1 MAQRLRRTT
10 PGRVVKYSDRGC
22 VIMPRKSA
30 NADIPGT
37 PPLAP
42 VPPPAN
48 QPPTDER
55 HELTDDVLVEIK
67 HLADRVGGLDKLR
80 DLVDTLAEVGH

>member
-1 MAQRLRRTT
+1 
-10 PGRVVKYSDRGC
+10 
-22 VIMPRKSA
+22 MPRKST
-30 NADIPGT
+30 NAGVSGT

-48 QPPTDER
+48 QPPADER
-55 HELTDDVLVEIK
+55 HELTADVLGEIK
-67 HLADRVGGLDKLR
+67 HLADRVGGIDKLR

>member
-1 MAQRLRRTT
+1 
-10 PGRVVKYSDRGC
+10 
-22 VIMPRKSA
+22 MPRKSTDA
-30 NADIPGT
+30 GVSST

-48 QPPTDER
+48 QPLTTER

-67 HLADRVGGLDKLR
+67 QLADRVGGIDKLR

>member
-1 MAQRLRRTT
+1 
-10 PGRVVKYSDRGC
+10 
-22 VIMPRKSA
+22 MPH
-30 NADIPGT
+30 NATKAGAPAT

-42 VPPPAN
+42 VPPPAD
-48 QPPTDER
+48 QPPAAGR

-67 HLADRVGGLDKLR
+67 QLADRVGGLDKLR